1 MRDAHVPHIGVRG
14 ERARLLIAARADRP
28 RRPAWSMLGVT
39 MAVGM
44 VLWALGVI
52 ELPVADRRE
61 VDWVGGLGVVAILVL
76 WVRANRPS
84 LVVVDAPP
92 PERRGRLRVR
102 MIRSRR
108 PPPPSMDGR
117 EIAPLRRRAGR
128 RAPP

>member
-1 MRDAHVPHIGVRG
+1 MGDGHAPHIDVSG
-14 ERARLLIAARADRP
+14 ERARLRIAARADRS
-28 RRPAWSMLGVT
+28 RGPAWSILGFT

-52 ELPVADRRE
+52 ELPIADRRE
-61 VDWVGGLGVVAILVL
+61 VDWAGGLGVLTILVL

-84 LVVVDAPP
+84 LGAVDTPP
-92 PERRGRLRVR
+92 PDGQSRLRVR

-108 PPPPSMDGR
+108 PPLPSMDGP

-128 RAPP
+128 VAPP